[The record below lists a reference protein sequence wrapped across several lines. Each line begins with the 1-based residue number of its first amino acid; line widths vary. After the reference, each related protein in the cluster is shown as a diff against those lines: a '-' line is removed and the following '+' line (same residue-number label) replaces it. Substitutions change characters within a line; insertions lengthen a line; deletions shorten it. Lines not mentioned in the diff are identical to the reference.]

1 MNLLIT
7 WQPIFNSD
15 KDLVAYELYTYPDL
29 SEIYAD
35 ASAFQLAVDKINAIS
50 LTTTKQP
57 VSVFI
62 TCSADLTTKMAMDLF
77 LGNQEKL
84 PPKDT
89 TIIQIAKFT
98 DITDV
103 IITACKQ
110 LKEAGGYPLAAGT
123 YALKDQFTP
132 FSEIIDMVRFDL
144 LDLSTHA
151 RNMNFLKLR
160 AQGLKIFGYNLDTE
174 SAFQQA
180 RGRDFSFYEGYFFI
194 APEIVP
200 KEQVP
205 QYKWNYLRL
214 LQGLHSRD
222 VDFAQIEEIIKK
234 DEDLAKRLLEYINS
248 AAFSLKTE
256 IGSIRH
262 ALNLLG
268 VQPMKK
274 WATLL
279 AIAKIG
285 AELPQ
290 VSLITCL
297 MRAKFLDS
305 LGKLLGKEEL
315 RDDLFL
321 LGMFSMIDAFFGRER
336 REILS
341 GITLVEDVHSALLG
355 DQGPYQPL
363 LKIIQACEI
372 GDWETEEKIRTELDL
387 DLGDINRLYWD
398 SLAWAQEFLGH
409 S

>member
-1 MNLLIT
+1 MNLIVT
-7 WQPIFNSD
+7 WQPIFNSE
-15 KDLVAYELYTYPDL
+15 KDLLAYELYTYPALD
-29 SEIYAD
+29 EVYAD
-35 ASAFQLAVDKINAIS
+35 ALAFQSVLDKIHALS
-50 LTTTKQP
+50 QTASKQP
-57 VSVFI
+57 VNVFI
-62 TCSADLTTKMAMDLF
+62 TCSADLAAKMAMDLF

-84 PPKDT
+84 PPKDM
-89 TIIQIAKFT
+89 TIIQIAKFSDVT
-98 DITDV
+98 DI

-110 LKEAGGYPLAAGT
+110 LKEEGGYPLAAGAYT
-123 YALKDQFTP
+123 LKDQFTP
-132 FSEIIDMVRFDL
+132 LTELIDMVRFDL

-180 RGRDFSFYEGYFFI
+180 RERDFSFYEGYFFI
-194 APEIVP
+194 SPEIVP
-200 KEQVP
+200 REQVP

-222 VDFAQIEEIIKK
+222 VDFSKIEEIIKK
-234 DEDLAKRLLEYINS
+234 DEDLAQRLLEYINS
-248 AAFSLKTE
+248 ASFALKTE
-256 IGSIRH
+256 IESIRH

-285 AELPQ
+285 ADLPRE
-290 VSLITCL
+290 SLITCL

-305 LGKLLGKEEL
+305 LGTLLGNEEL

-341 GITLVEDVHSALLG
+341 GITLVEDVHSALLEN
-355 DQGPYQPL
+355 QGPYHPL
-363 LKIIQACEI
+363 LEMIQACET
-372 GDWETEEKIRTELDL
+372 GDWETEEKIRTDLGL
-387 DLGDINRLYWD
+387 DLGDINRIYWD
-398 SLAWAQEFLGH
+398 SLSWAQEFLGY

>member
-1 MNLLIT
+1 
-7 WQPIFNSD
+7 
-15 KDLVAYELYTYPDL
+15 
-29 SEIYAD
+29 
-35 ASAFQLAVDKINAIS
+35 
-50 LTTTKQP
+50 
-57 VSVFI
+57 
-62 TCSADLTTKMAMDLF
+62 MAMDLF
-77 LGNQEKL
+77 LGNQDKL

-89 TIIQIAKFT
+89 TTIQIAKFPDLT
-98 DITDV
+98 DTIL
-103 IITACKQ
+103 TACKQ
-110 LKEAGGYPLAAGT
+110 LKEAGGYPLASGT

-132 FSEIIDMVRFDL
+132 FSELIDMVRFDL

-180 RGRDFSFYEGYFFI
+180 RERDFSLYEGYFFI
-194 APEIVP
+194 SPEIVP
-200 KEQVP
+200 REQVP
-205 QYKWNYLRL
+205 QFKWNYLRL

-222 VDFAQIEEIIKK
+222 VDFSKIEEIIKE
-234 DEDLAKRLLEYINS
+234 DEDLANRLLEYINS

-256 IGSIRH
+256 IGSIQH

-290 VSLITCL
+290 ISLITCL

-305 LGKLLGKEEL
+305 LGILLGKEEQL

-341 GITLVEDVHSALLG
+341 GITLEEDVHSALLEN
-355 DQGPYQPL
+355 QGPYQPL
-363 LKIIQACEI
+363 LEIIRACEI
-372 GDWETEEKIRTELDL
+372 GDWETEEKIRTELGL
-387 DLGDINRLYWD
+387 ELGDINRIYWE
-398 SLAWAQEFLGH
+398 SLSWAQEFLGH